1 MGGKSEMSNIRSK
14 SDETIRMLK
23 YSYRQMLE
31 IRITLQNV
39 MNLVNFSPN
48 PKIFRELIR
57 ERKNIRVISCKLF
70 HSILEFLDSLM
81 ETSRE
86 LMSPNDLTV
95 SIYTEPSISSCC
107 NNMWSR
113 NYRVYWSRLAFI
125 EDYITIHHDTFI
137 TTRPI
142 NKRLNENHLDNKSW
156 HKENVE
162 ASKNNRPLSKNLLQ
176 AMLEMPTK
184 INQFKST
191 KETCDT
197 PWIDAE
203 KKTSALINC
212 IKDDEKYSDEEFYQG
227 IIRESIKTGRENLQN
242 KRKKSFRKTIA
253 LFESPKKNLSKCRQL
268 KYQIEEKLVNF
279 MTPISLS
286 EKINIRSLLNLFGEL
301 G

>member
-70 HSILEFLDSLM
+70 Y
-81 ETSRE
+81 RE

-191 KETCDT
+191 KETCDI

-203 KKTSALINC
+203 KKTSASINC
-212 IKDDEKYSDEEFYQG
+212 VKDDEKYSDEEFYQS

-242 KRKKSFRKTIA
+242 KRKKSSRKTIA
-253 LFESPKKNLSKCRQL
+253 LSESPKKNSSKCRQL

-279 MTPISLS
+279 MILIPLL
-286 EKINIRSLLNLFGEL
+286 EKINTRPLLNLFGEL

>member
-1 MGGKSEMSNIRSK
+1 MGRKSEMSNIRSK
-14 SDETIRMLK
+14 SDEMIRMLK

-70 HSILEFLDSLM
+70 Y
-81 ETSRE
+81 RE
-86 LMSPNDLTV
+86 LMSPNDFTV
-95 SIYTEPSISSCC
+95 SIYTEPSIPSCC

-125 EDYITIHHDTFI
+125 EDYITTYHDTFI
-137 TTRPI
+137 TTRLI

-162 ASKNNRPLSKNLLQ
+162 ASKNNSPLSKNLLQ
-176 AMLEMPTK
+176 VMLEMPTK

-191 KETCDT
+191 KEICYT

-203 KKTSALINC
+203 KKTSASINC
-212 IKDDEKYSDEEFYQG
+212 IKDDEKYFDEEFYQS

-242 KRKKSFRKTIA
+242 KRKKSFRKTIV
-253 LFESPKKNLSKCRQL
+253 LSESPKKNSSKCRQL
-268 KYQIEEKLVNF
+268 KYQVEEKLVNF
-279 MTPISLS
+279 MTPIPLP
-286 EKINIRSLLNLFGEL
+286 EKINTRPLLNLFGEL